1 MFTVNMTQVVTG
13 GKRKLCTEKLHT
25 LIYTVHKKY
34 YGDYKKDDKNGRTC
48 SMHLGRETSTKII
61 RAKFLERTA
70 MRRHTHRRKAVIK
83 TDLKHR
89 GHVCQDLDSINMARA
104 GPGGGQHSNG
114 DQFLKKRS
122 CVYL

>member
-13 GKRKLCTEKLHT
+13 GKRKLRTEKLHT

-34 YGDYKKDDKNGRTC
+34 YGDYMKDDKKGGPC

-61 RAKFLERTA
+61 IAKFQEKIA
-70 MRRHTHRRKAVIK
+70 MRRHTHRTKAAIK
-83 TDLKHR
+83 TDLKHT
-89 GHVCQDLDSINMARA
+89 GHVCQDLDSINMART

-114 DQFLKKRS
+114 DQYLKKRS